1 MRDLLIGSD
10 SWIALPGQIGTLAE
24 VVVGWVLLSSK
35 LIPTRHLILV
45 GQRWRK
51 AILDISRELEIPAR
65 YQSFLTF
72 VETPEEAIEKL
83 RG

>member
-1 MRDLLIGSD
+1 
-10 SWIALPGQIGTLAE
+10 
-24 VVVGWVLLSSK
+24 
-35 LIPTRHLILV
+35 LILV